1 MRDRFVHIFPAPCER
16 ESCICLYQPPIR
28 GRFVLYI
35 LVPAYCEGEICT
47 HLYQLPVGERFE
59 LHVQV
64 PAYGEKE
71 IVHICTNLLKERDLH
86 ILVPAA
92 GERERDVYGTNLYQL
107 TVRERF
113 IRICSGF
120 L

>member
-1 MRDRFVHIFPAPCER
+1 M
-16 ESCICLYQPPIR
+16 
-28 GRFVLYI
+28 
-35 LVPAYCEGEICT
+35 
-47 HLYQLPVGERFE
+47 YQLPVGERFE
-59 LHVQV
+59 LYIGV

-92 GERERDVYGTNLYQL
+92 GERERDLYGTYLYQL

>member
-1 MRDRFVHIFPAPCER
+1 MYIFFPRPVRERFVHI
-16 ESCICLYQPPIR
+16 YTNPPVR

-59 LHVQV
+59 LYVRV

-92 GERERDVYGTNLYQL
+92 GERERDLYGTNLYQL